1 MSLVEGLGADEVY
14 DYNSGEGFLRDISKP
29 SLGQGKEGFQ
39 VMANDGKGSHS
50 ARAHARVDSG

>member
-39 VMANDGKGSHS
+39 VMANDGKGMPSS
-50 ARAHARVDSG
+50 TAHIRVDSG

>member
-39 VMANDGKGSHS
+39 VMAND
-50 ARAHARVDSG
+50 